1 MFMHRL
7 RSLIRRK
14 FGIALLSGLFHVASS
29 GVLAESKLPLLIAYF
44 VPTDRV
50 PIPGYVDRLDGV
62 MTEVQRFYRDGMQAA
77 GYGPLTFDLPRDT
90 AGKLDVR
97 LVHGKHDM
105 GAYGRGDSDK
115 VRGEVEA
122 ELTTKGIATSQ
133 RTLVIFQTLL
143 KWEGSTAVEVGPYVG
158 GGSHLAGTAWVYD
171 DALLDPR
178 KLGSKEPG
186 GFYGRPCS
194 VGEFNSHYVG
204 GVAHEL
210 GHALG
215 LPHVAGPR
223 SEPRHSLMGDGNH
236 TYGEELRNEGSGTYL
251 HPASAMLLARCRP
264 FVGAIEG
271 AEGVSRAELAQLD
284 ASFKDSQVVLAGKLE
299 AEPAA
304 FGIVAYDD
312 LVTIPGD
319 YDAKGWV
326 CGVDGSGRFRLA
338 ISELQPGPYELRLQ
352 VCHTNGGTS
361 GFAYRY
367 EVDSSN
373 VPDLSAFS
381 DAFLLFQQAMRAF
394 VNGDRGQVES
404 RVVELEA
411 RSTAPAE
418 LLCKAKHLRTLLHP
432 DPPRS
437 LATVPAGQ
445 KEVQV
450 STLSFL
456 TESVGWGVP
465 RRDMVLPER
474 NSPCLLQVG
483 GKFHERGLYAHAP
496 SRYALQLTGE
506 WKRLKSGYGLQD
518 GHDGSVRFI
527 IRIDGKDIFCSDK
540 IRDHQLRMLDLDLTG
555 ASRLEMVV
563 DDAGDGA
570 NSDWAVWIAPRL
582 QR

>member
-14 FGIALLSGLFHVASS
+14 FVIALLGGLLLFAPS

-44 VPTDRV
+44 VTIDRV
-50 PIPGYVDRLDGV
+50 PIPGYVDRLDGI

-77 GYGPLTFDLPRDT
+77 GYGPLTFALPRDT

-97 LVHGKHDM
+97 LVAGKHEM
-105 GAYGRGDSDK
+105 SAYGRNDSDK
-115 VRGEVEA
+115 VRREVEGA
-122 ELTTKGIATSQ
+122 LAAKGISMGQ

-143 KWEGSTAVEVGPYVG
+143 KWDGSTAVEVGPYVG

-178 KLGSKEPG
+178 RLSSKEPG

-194 VGEFNSHYVG
+194 IGEFNSHYIG

-236 TYGEELRNEGSGTYL
+236 TYGEELRKEGSGSYL

-264 FVGAIEG
+264 FVGALEG
-271 AEGVSRAELAQLD
+271 AESVSRAELAQIE
-284 ASFKDSQVVLAGKLE
+284 ASFNDGQIILAGKLE

-304 FGIVAYDD
+304 FGIVAYNDF
-312 LVTIPGD
+312 VPIPDD
-319 YDAKGWV
+319 YDAKGWI
-326 CGVDGSGRFRLA
+326 CSVDSSGRFRVA
-338 ISELQPGPYELRLQ
+338 VRELRSGPYELRLQ
-352 VCHTNGGTS
+352 VCHTNGATS

-367 EVDSSN
+367 EVSSSG
-373 VPDLSAFS
+373 VPNLSAFS
-381 DAFLLFQQAMRAF
+381 DVFLLFQQALRAF
-394 VNGDRGQVES
+394 VNGDRSQVEA
-404 RVVELEA
+404 RVAELEA
-411 RSTAPAE
+411 RPAAPGA
-418 LLCKAKHLRTLLHP
+418 LLVKAKHLRALLHQA
-432 DPPRS
+432 PPRP
-437 LATVPAGQ
+437 LGIVPADQ

-450 STLSFL
+450 SGLTFL

-474 NSPCLLQVG
+474 NSPCLLEVG
-483 GKFHERGLYAHAP
+483 GKFHEHGLYAHAP
-496 SRYALQLTGE
+496 SRYVLELRGE
-506 WKRLKSGYGLQD
+506 WKRLKSSYGLQD
-518 GHDGSVRFI
+518 GHDGSVVFI
-527 IRIDGKDIFCSDK
+527 VRTDGKELFRSDK
-540 IRDHQLRMLDLDLTG
+540 ITDHQLRMLDVDLSG
-555 ASRLEMVV
+555 ASRLEMAV
-563 DDAGDGA
+563 DDGGDGA
-570 NSDWAVWIAPRL
+570 SSDWGVWIAPRL
-582 QR
+582 RR